1 MRRDN
6 YSIPYIDCDKYS
18 SHKILEWR
26 FFIILSP
33 FRQTLYGFYSNQ
45 NNSTKCDMK
54 RDKKCDSV
62 GFVTGL
68 FPEIPSTTHQ
78 YREFIVIQVWM
89 RAVETALERR
99 NPPVFCIHYASESL
113 RQAHSPRVVAIA
125 VRLVGIDQTRLFSLP
140 LMAERDGIELS
151 AIAQHQLRLER
162 LLLEE
167 FQCFVERMQTKYP
180 TAWWFHWAMRDATF
194 GWPLL
199 QHRCEMHGLL
209 NLSLDESCLIDM
221 HASLVKEF
229 GRRFASKP
237 QLLSLA
243 EMNDLSL
250 AEVMTGDAEL
260 EALQRGD
267 FPAVSRSTAKK
278 AELIAQLLERYAEGR
293 LVTGKRRIRK
303 RQRWCSLLPG
313 LPQRE
318 LLNVHE
324 ASRLC
329 GVSRATWYRMM
340 AGCKVPEPQRFGK
353 RVLWDAKELRQWIDA
368 KCPVLRDWRV
378 VRGQG

>member
-1 MRRDN
+1 M
-6 YSIPYIDCDKYS
+6 
-18 SHKILEWR
+18 
-26 FFIILSP
+26 
-33 FRQTLYGFYSNQ
+33 
-45 NNSTKCDMK
+45 
-54 RDKKCDSV
+54 
-62 GFVTGL
+62 
-68 FPEIPSTTHQ
+68 
-78 YREFIVIQVWM
+78 QVWM
-89 RAVETALERR
+89 QAVETALERR
-99 NPPVFCIHYASESL
+99 KPPVFCVHYASESL
-113 RQAHSPRVVAIA
+113 RQARSPRVVAIA
-125 VRLVGIDQTRLFSLP
+125 VRLVGMDQTRLFSLP
-140 LMAERDGIELS
+140 LMAEREGIAFS
-151 AIAQHQLRLER
+151 AIAQQQLRLER

-167 FQCFVERMQTKYP
+167 FHCFVERMQTKYP

-199 QHRCEMHGLL
+199 QHRMELHELPDL
-209 NLSLDESCLIDM
+209 PLDESCLIDM

-243 EMNDLSL
+243 EMNGLSL

-267 FPAVSRSTAKK
+267 YQVVSRSTAKK
-278 AELIAQLLERYAEGR
+278 AELIAQILELYAEGR
-293 LVTGKRRIRK
+293 LVTGKRRIKK
-303 RQRWCSLLPG
+303 RNRWCSLLPA
-313 LPQRE
+313 LPPRE
-318 LLNVHE
+318 LLNVEE

-378 VRGQG
+378 LRGEG